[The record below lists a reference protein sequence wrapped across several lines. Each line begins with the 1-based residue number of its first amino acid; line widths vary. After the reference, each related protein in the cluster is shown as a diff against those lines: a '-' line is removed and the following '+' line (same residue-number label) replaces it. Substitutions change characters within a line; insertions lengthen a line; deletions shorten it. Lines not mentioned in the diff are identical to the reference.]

1 MGAAESSVTDDE
13 SPLFMQQAIGKI
25 QNNVPFRPL
34 VISNGTFE
42 VTQGAATGKETETGQ
57 QSCSGLNFQR
67 YKPGQSVPTID
78 IGKTMLTKDSVV
90 NSVISQFAERSRI
103 GLEKYGTTLDRTDLS
118 LLDWVQHAQEEMMDG
133 ILYLEKIK
141 RMIIES
147 KTATETMEE
156 KEMER

>member
-1 MGAAESSVTDDE
+1 MGANASIEEVEEDDE

-25 QNNVPFRPL
+25 QNNVPFR
-34 VISNGTFE
+34 
-42 VTQGAATGKETETGQ
+42 AD
-57 QSCSGLNFQR
+57 
-67 YKPGQSVPTID
+67 QSVPSID
-78 IGKTMLTKDSVV
+78 IEKAMLTKDSVV
-90 NSVISQFAERSRI
+90 NSVISQFAGRSKI

-141 RMIIES
+141 RMINES
-147 KTATETMEE
+147 KNATETMEE

>member
-1 MGAAESSVTDDE
+1 MGAAESSITDDE
-13 SPLFMQQAIGKI
+13 SPLFMQQAIDKI
-25 QNNVPFRPL
+25 QNNVPF
-34 VISNGTFE
+34 I
-42 VTQGAATGKETETGQ
+42 A
-57 QSCSGLNFQR
+57 
-67 YKPGQSVPTID
+67 GQSVPTID

-147 KTATETMEE
+147 KNATESMEE

>member
-1 MGAAESSVTDDE
+1 MGAAESSITDDE

-25 QNNVPFRPL
+25 QNNVPF
-34 VISNGTFE
+34 IS
-42 VTQGAATGKETETGQ
+42 
-57 QSCSGLNFQR
+57 
-67 YKPGQSVPTID
+67 GQSVPTID

-147 KTATETMEE
+147 KSATETMEE
-156 KEMER
+156 KEMEEMER

>member
-1 MGAAESSVTDDE
+1 MGAAESSITDDE

-25 QNNVPFRPL
+25 QNNVPFR
-34 VISNGTFE
+34 
-42 VTQGAATGKETETGQ
+42 AD
-57 QSCSGLNFQR
+57 
-67 YKPGQSVPTID
+67 QSVPTID

-147 KTATETMEE
+147 KSATETMEE
-156 KEMER
+156 KEMEEMER

>member
-1 MGAAESSVTDDE
+1 MGAAESSITDDE

-25 QNNVPFRPL
+25 QNNVPF
-34 VISNGTFE
+34 I
-42 VTQGAATGKETETGQ
+42 AD
-57 QSCSGLNFQR
+57 
-67 YKPGQSVPTID
+67 QSVPSID

-90 NSVISQFAERSRI
+90 NSVISQFAGRSKI

-147 KTATETMEE
+147 KSATETMEE
-156 KEMER
+156 KEMEEMER

>member
-1 MGAAESSVTDDE
+1 MGAAESSITDDE
-13 SPLFMQQAIGKI
+13 SPLFMQQAIDKI
-25 QNNVPFRPL
+25 QNNVPF
-34 VISNGTFE
+34 I
-42 VTQGAATGKETETGQ
+42 A
-57 QSCSGLNFQR
+57 
-67 YKPGQSVPTID
+67 GQSVPTID

-141 RMIIES
+141 RMIIDS
-147 KTATETMEE
+147 KNATETMEE

>member
-1 MGAAESSVTDDE
+1 MGAAESSITDDE

-25 QNNVPFRPL
+25 QNNVPFR
-34 VISNGTFE
+34 
-42 VTQGAATGKETETGQ
+42 A
-57 QSCSGLNFQR
+57 
-67 YKPGQSVPTID
+67 GQSVPTID

-147 KTATETMEE
+147 KSATETMEE
-156 KEMER
+156 KEMEDN

>member
-1 MGAAESSVTDDE
+1 MGAAESSITDDE

-25 QNNVPFRPL
+25 QNNVPFR
-34 VISNGTFE
+34 
-42 VTQGAATGKETETGQ
+42 AD
-57 QSCSGLNFQR
+57 
-67 YKPGQSVPTID
+67 QSVPTID

-147 KTATETMEE
+147 KSATETMEE

>member
-1 MGAAESSVTDDE
+1 MGAAESSITDDE

-25 QNNVPFRPL
+25 QNNVPFR
-34 VISNGTFE
+34 
-42 VTQGAATGKETETGQ
+42 AD
-57 QSCSGLNFQR
+57 
-67 YKPGQSVPTID
+67 QSVPTID

-147 KTATETMEE
+147 KSATETMEE
-156 KEMER
+156 KEMEDN